1 MKSKNKNKKDPAFPD
16 KESDFLLEHIR
27 NTYSQFEDKLVQLS
41 ILRELGT
48 ALLYINDFK
57 RVCQIL
63 LDIIIK
69 NTIAKNC
76 SIMLMDHDRNRLFLI
91 AATNPDRESFVID
104 ARRIFSKDNVQYTFA
119 SGVGNA
125 GEAVAKKQLVMIE
138 DVDQSNI
145 YTSRRDTRVKIGTLL
160 SAPLIIEDSVLG
172 VLNLSHP
179 VKGAFEPNDV
189 NLFNI
194 VANFVALAI
203 NSALNYEKLQYSE
216 EKYRALTQYS
226 NDGIT
231 IIEAGMHR
239 YANPSYESLTGY
251 NVTELTALPFDRLVS
266 FRYDA
271 EDDPQRGLPRNRDIP
286 GTYEAIMTS
295 KSGRKTEIETSHAPF
310 VYEGRA
316 AEIVSVRDV
325 SERKRLENQLRQ
337 AQKMEAVGT
346 LGSGIAHDFNNLLMG
361 IQGNLSL
368 MLMDMDS
375 THPYYGR
382 LKNIEKQVH
391 SGARLTSHLL
401 GYARKGK
408 YEVRPIDLNEL
419 VKETSETFG
428 RTRKQITIHRELAE
442 DLSAV
447 EADREQIERVL
458 WNLYVNA
465 SDAMPTGG
473 DLVLK
478 TTNTTCEQ
486 MRDKSYHPKS
496 QKYVLLTV
504 TDSGTGMDKKTR
516 QRIFDPF
523 FTTKERGLGSG
534 LGLAS
539 AYGIIKGHSG
549 YVDVDSNTGHG
560 TTFSIY
566 LPASEKKVQKAV
578 KTTERVIKG
587 TGTVLLVD
595 DEEAILQVAQE
606 LLEAMGYQ
614 VLLARNGREAVE
626 AYTRNQED
634 IDIVLLDIVMP
645 SMGGAEAYDLMK
657 QMNPNIKV
665 LLSSG
670 YTIDSEA
677 TKLIERGCDAFIQ
690 KPFTMKELSG
700 KIREVLDKK

>member
-1 MKSKNKNKKDPAFPD
+1 MKPKNTNKEDAAFAD
-16 KESDFLLEHIR
+16 RESHFLLEHIR

-41 ILRELGT
+41 ILRELGV

-57 RVCQIL
+57 RVCQTI

-76 SIMLMDHDRNRLFLI
+76 SIMLMDHDENRLFLI
-91 AATNPDRESFVID
+91 AATNPDGESFIID
-104 ARRIFSKDNVQYTFA
+104 VRQIFSKDDVQYTFA
-119 SGVGNA
+119 SGEGNA
-125 GEAVAKKQLVMIE
+125 GEAVAKKELVLIE
-138 DVDQSNI
+138 DVDRSTI
-145 YTSRRDTRVKIGTLL
+145 YTSRGDTKVRIGTLL

-179 VKGAFEPNDV
+179 VKRAFEPNDV

-203 NSALNYEKLQYSE
+203 NSTLNYERLQYSE

-231 IIEAGMHR
+231 IVEEGMHK

-251 NVTELTALPFDRLVS
+251 SLNELTALPFDRLVS
-266 FRYDA
+266 FPHGA
-271 EDDPQRGLPRNRDIP
+271 EDEPQHGFLRNRDIP
-286 GTYEAIMTS
+286 GTYEAVMTS
-295 KSGRKTEIETSHAPF
+295 KSGKKTEIETSHAPF

-325 SERKRLENQLRQ
+325 SERKRLENQLQQ

-375 THPYYGR
+375 AHPYYAR
-382 LKNIEKQVH
+382 LKNIEKQVQ

-408 YEVRPIDLNEL
+408 HEVQPIDLNEL

-428 RTRKQITIHRELAE
+428 RTRKQITIHRELAQ
-442 DLSAV
+442 DLFAV
-447 EADREQIERVL
+447 KADQEQIEQVL
-458 WNLYVNA
+458 WNLCVNA
-465 SDAMPTGG
+465 SDAMPSGG

-478 TTNTTCEQ
+478 TTNTTYEH
-486 MRDKSYHPKS
+486 MKGKPYHAKPC
-496 QKYVLLTV
+496 KYVLLTV
-504 TDSGTGMDKKTR
+504 TDTGMGMDKETR

-523 FTTKERGLGSG
+523 FTTKERGRGSG

-539 AYGIIKGHSG
+539 AYGIIKSHCG
-549 YVDVDSNTGHG
+549 YIDVDSKSGHG

-566 LPASEKKVQKAV
+566 LPASEKKVQKTV
-578 KTTERVIKG
+578 KATERMVKG

-595 DEEAILQVAQE
+595 DEETILQVAQE
-606 LLEAMGYQ
+606 LLETMGYR

-626 AYTRNQED
+626 AYRKNQDD

-645 SMGGAEAYDLMK
+645 NMGGAEAYDLMK
-657 QMNPNIKV
+657 QINPNIKV

-670 YTIDSEA
+670 YSINGEA
-677 TKLIERGCDAFIQ
+677 TKIIKRGCNAFIQ
-690 KPFTMKELSG
+690 KPFTMKELSR
-700 KIREVLDKK
+700 KIREILDKK

>member
-1 MKSKNKNKKDPAFPD
+1 MKNKEDPAFPD
-16 KESDFLLEHIR
+16 RESGFLLEHIR
-27 NTYSQFEDKLVQLS
+27 NTYSQFEDKLIQLS

-57 RVCQIL
+57 RVCQTM

-69 NTIAKNC
+69 NTVAKNC
-76 SIMLMDHDRNRLFLI
+76 SIMLMDDDQNRLFLI
-91 AATNPDRESFVID
+91 AATNPDGESFIID
-104 ARRIFSKDNVQYTFA
+104 TERIFSKDDVQYTFA
-119 SGVGNA
+119 SGEGNA
-125 GEAVAKKQLVMIE
+125 GEAIAKKQLVMIE

-145 YTSRRDTRVKIGTLL
+145 YASRSETRVRIRTLL

-179 VKGAFEPNDV
+179 DKGAFEPNDV
-189 NLFNI
+189 NLFSI

-203 NSALNYEKLQYSE
+203 HSTLNYEKLRHSE
-216 EKYRALTQYS
+216 EKHRALTQYS

-231 IIEAGMHR
+231 IIEAGIHK
-239 YANPSYESLTGY
+239 YANPSYEALTGY
-251 NVTELTALPFDRLVS
+251 TFSELTGLPFDRLVS
-266 FRYDA
+266 FRYHA
-271 EDDPQRGLPRNRDIP
+271 DDDRQRGFSHNRDIP
-286 GTYEAIMTS
+286 GTYEAVMTN
-295 KSGRKTEIETSHAPF
+295 KDGREIEIETSHAPF

-316 AEIVSVRDV
+316 AEIISVRDM

-337 AQKMEAVGT
+337 AQKMEAVGR

-368 MLMDMDS
+368 MLMDIDS
-375 THPYYGR
+375 TNPYYAR

-391 SGARLTSHLL
+391 SGAKLTSHLL

-408 YEVRPIDLNEL
+408 YEVQPIDLNEL

-428 RTRKQITIHRELAE
+428 RTRKQITIDRELAQ
-442 DLSAV
+442 DLFAV
-447 EADREQIERVL
+447 KADREQIERVM

-473 DLVLK
+473 KLVLK
-478 TTNTTCEQ
+478 TTNATCEH

-504 TDSGTGMDKKTR
+504 SDTGMGMDKKTR

-523 FTTKERGLGSG
+523 FTTKEKGRGSG

-549 YVDVDSNTGHG
+549 YIDVDSDPGHG

-566 LPASEKKVQKAV
+566 LPASEKEVQKAV
-578 KTTERVIKG
+578 ETTEGVTKG

-606 LLEAMGYQ
+606 LLEAMGYR
-614 VLLARNGREAVE
+614 VLLARNGKEAVE
-626 AYTRNQED
+626 VYRRHQED
-634 IDIVLLDIVMP
+634 VDIVLLDIVMP
-645 SMGGAEAYDLMK
+645 SMGGGQAYDMMK
-657 QMNPNIKV
+657 GINPNIKV